1 MTNLVIMKD
10 KQAITTSLQVSET
23 FEKSHR
29 HILAAIDEM
38 KEGVAENW
46 ADLFWE
52 DSYTH
57 DQNKQ
62 KYRMIYMNRDGFT
75 LLAMGFTGKK
85 ALSFKL
91 KYIEAF
97 NQMERQAKLNSLPTD
112 PMEILAL
119 TFEAQKQE
127 KEKLKLVDSRVTDLE
142 ENVSIAPG
150 DYSYLTRRINKTV
163 YRHLAFRGYHKTKEQ
178 VSLFYEDINQGI
190 HKISGVKTRS
200 RLKQKHF
207 NSVDSFISEW
217 SPSAAT
223 INLSE
228 AIEKEINLG
237 KVSGEA

>member
-1 MTNLVIMKD
+1 MTNLLD
-10 KQAITTSLQVSET
+10 KTISSM
-23 FEKSHR
+23 
-29 HILAAIDEM
+29 D
-38 KEGVAENW
+38 VAEMVEKEHKDVLRDIRNIIRQLGESKI
-46 ADLFWE
+46 AQ
-52 DSYTH
+52 SYFIKSYYINS
-57 DQNKQ
+57 QNKELPCFSLT
-62 KYRMIYMNRDGFT
+62 KKGCELYGTRMTGEKGT
-75 LLAMGFTGKK
+75 LFAVE
-85 ALSFKL
+85 
-91 KYIEAF
+91 YIERF
-97 NQMERQAKLNSLPTD
+97 NEMEESVKELSLPTD

>member
-10 KQAITTSLQVSET
+10 RQAVTSSLQVAEG
-23 FEKSHR
+23 FEKQHK
-29 HILAAIDEM
+29 HVIEAIETKIQSVENSAHYKSM
-38 KEGVAENW
+38 FVEGEYI
-46 ADLFWE
+46 
-52 DSYTH
+52 DSRGR
-57 DQNKQ
+57 QQ
-62 KYRMIYMNRDGFT
+62 KVYFMNRDGFAFI
-75 LLAMGFTGKK
+75 AMGFTGRK
-85 ALSFKL
+85 ADEFKL
-91 KYIEAF
+91 KYINAF
-97 NQMERQAKLNSLPTD
+97 NQMENEIKTSKLPTD

-217 SPSAAT
+217 
-223 INLSE
+223 
-228 AIEKEINLG
+228 
-237 KVSGEA
+237 